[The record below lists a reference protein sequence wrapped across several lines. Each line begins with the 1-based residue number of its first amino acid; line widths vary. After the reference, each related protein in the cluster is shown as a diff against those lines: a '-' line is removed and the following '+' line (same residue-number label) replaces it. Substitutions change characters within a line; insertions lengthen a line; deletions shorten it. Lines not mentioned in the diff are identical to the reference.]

1 MKLKGLLLLLLL
13 VATVMILARPKEA
26 WTEMKR
32 SWARREWIV
41 TMLLVAIVA
50 YFLYGV
56 YTMYTENTLQHLREL
71 WQ

>member
-1 MKLKGLLLLLLL
+1 MKLRWILLLLL
-13 VATVMILARPKEA
+13 VAAVMFLARPKEA

-41 TMLLVAIVA
+41 TMLLVAVIV

-56 YTMYTENTLQHLREL
+56 YSMYSENTLQQLREL